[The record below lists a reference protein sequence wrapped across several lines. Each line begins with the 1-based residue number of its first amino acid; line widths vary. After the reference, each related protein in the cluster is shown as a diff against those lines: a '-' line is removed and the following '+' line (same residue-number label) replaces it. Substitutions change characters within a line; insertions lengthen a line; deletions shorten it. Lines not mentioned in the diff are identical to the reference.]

1 MWISIPNPR
10 STNPFPSNAVPG
22 GPEYYTVTVSRSAPT
37 GDEANFLQLGDTQ
50 LAWIIYRIYVPNKG
64 LERNAGVP
72 LPTITLIGYDGKSQ
86 TVPSCH
92 SSRNSDVLSKFI
104 RELTN
109 PHLGADGAFLGA
121 RMRPEEFST
130 IE

>member
-1 MWISIPNPR
+1 MSLL
-10 STNPFPSNAVPG
+10 A
-22 GPEYYTVTVSRSAPT
+22 